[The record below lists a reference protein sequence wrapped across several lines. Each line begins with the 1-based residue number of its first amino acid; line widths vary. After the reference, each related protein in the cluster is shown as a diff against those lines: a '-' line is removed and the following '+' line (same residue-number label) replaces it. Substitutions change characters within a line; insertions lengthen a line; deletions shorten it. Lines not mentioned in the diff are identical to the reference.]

1 MTSQEN
7 TAHNDRNTQSERNH
21 HVQQRP
27 ERDHHHRPLKD
38 RLKKALPSKKTLA
51 AFGAGA
57 ATTAAAVVY
66 YVKSHQETQ
75 DAIVSDLAETVTENT
90 DYVIDVTTPDSK

>member
-1 MTSQEN
+1 MSNNAQNVT
-7 TAHNDRNTQSERNH
+7 TIT
-21 HVQQRP
+21 V
-27 ERDHHHRPLKD
+27 PLKD